1 MADAPRQDPASS
13 VSVRGLPDRG
23 RVLCHGFI
31 ESVTYAPAS
40 HVAAFTAVVVDHDA
54 PPARTRVAGAVPAGS
69 VTAAA
74 QPAAA
79 VAAAAAQPAD
89 AEPAAAQPAGAGRQ
103 RPSGPKD
110 RLRVVWLGRRR
121 IPGVYAGTELRLQ
134 GMVTVRDGLPTMF
147 NPRYE
152 ILSRQE
158 EQ

>member
-23 RVLCHGFI
+23 RVVCHGYI

-40 HVAAFTAVVVDHDA
+40 QVAAFTAVVVDHDA
-54 PPARTRVAGAVPAGS
+54 PRIKTPGARTPG
-69 VTAAA
+69 
-74 QPAAA
+74 AAA
-79 VAAAAAQPAD
+79 VPSGSVAGRPATVQT
-89 AEPAAAQPAGAGRQ
+89 APTQPAGARRQ

-121 IPGVYAGTELRLQ
+121 IPGVDAGTELRLQ

>member
-1 MADAPRQDPASS
+1 VVCR
-13 VSVRGLPDRG
+13 
-23 RVLCHGFI
+23 GFI

-40 HVAAFTAVVVDHDA
+40 QVAAFTAVVVDHDA
-54 PPARTRVAGAVPAGS
+54 PGNKTAAARTRTAGAV
-69 VTAAA
+69 
-74 QPAAA
+74 Q
-79 VAAAAAQPAD
+79 
-89 AEPAAAQPAGAGRQ
+89 PAAAQPGGARRQ

-121 IPGVYAGTELRLQ
+121 VPGVEAGTELRLQ

>member
-1 MADAPRQDPASS
+1 MADAPRQDRASS

-23 RVLCHGFI
+23 RVVCHGFI

-40 HVAAFTAVVVDHDA
+40 QVAAFTAVVVDHDA
-54 PPARTRVAGAVPAGS
+54 PRIKAPGAKTSG
-69 VTAAA
+69 
-74 QPAAA
+74 AAA
-79 VAAAAAQPAD
+79 VASASAAAG
-89 AEPAAAQPAGAGRQ
+89 AAQQAPSAAPVAGSRRH
-103 RPSGPKD
+103 RPFGPKD

-121 IPGVYAGTELRLQ
+121 IPGVDAGTELRLQ

>member
-1 MADAPRQDPASS
+1 MADAPRQDPATSI
-13 VSVRGLPDRG
+13 SVRGLPDRG
-23 RVLCHGFI
+23 RVLCHGYI

-54 PPARTRVAGAVPAGS
+54 PKTRGAKAVPAGPAAAS
-69 VTAAA
+69 ARAAAGPAAAAQAAAGPPTAA

-79 VAAAAAQPAD
+79 AQ
-89 AEPAAAQPAGAGRQ
+89 RQ
-103 RPSGPKD
+103 RPAVPKD

-121 IPGVYAGTELRLQ
+121 IPGIDAGTELRLQ

-152 ILSRQE
+152 IVSRQE

>member
-1 MADAPRQDPASS
+1 VDRRLPRLADAPRQDPASS

-23 RVLCHGFI
+23 GFI

-40 HVAAFTAVVVDHDA
+40 QVAAFTAVVVDHDA
-54 PPARTRVAGAVPAGS
+54 PRVKTPGVRTTGAAAVTAGS
-69 VTAAA
+69 AAAGAA
-74 QPAAA
+74 QPAI
-79 VAAAAAQPAD
+79 AQSAT
-89 AEPAAAQPAGAGRQ
+89 GTRRR

-121 IPGVYAGTELRLQ
+121 IPGIDAGTELRLQ

-147 NPRYE
+147 NPRYA

>member
-1 MADAPRQDPASS
+1 LADAPRHDPAPS

-23 RVLCHGFI
+23 RVVCHGYI

-40 HVAAFTAVVVDHDA
+40 QVAAFTAVVVDHDA
-54 PPARTRVAGAVPAGS
+54 PRIKAPGTATTGAKTPGAAAGPSGSAGAAAPA
-69 VTAAA
+69 TP
-74 QPAAA
+74 PAAPPP
-79 VAAAAAQPAD
+79 V
-89 AEPAAAQPAGAGRQ
+89 GRRH
-103 RPSGPKD
+103 RPFGPKD

-121 IPGVYAGTELRLQ
+121 IPGVEAGTELRLQ

>member
-1 MADAPRQDPASS
+1 
-13 VSVRGLPDRG
+13 LPDRG
-23 RVLCHGFI
+23 RVVCHGYI

-40 HVAAFTAVVVDHDA
+40 QVAAFTAVVVDHDA
-54 PPARTRVAGAVPAGS
+54 PRIKTPGARTTGAAAVPSGSAAAGAAD
-69 VTAAA
+69 AA
-74 QPAAA
+74 QPAT
-79 VAAAAAQPAD
+79 
-89 AEPAAAQPAGAGRQ
+89 GARRQ

-121 IPGVYAGTELRLQ
+121 IPGVDAGTELRLQ

>member
-23 RVLCHGFI
+23 RVLCHGYI

-40 HVAAFTAVVVDHDA
+40 QVAAFTAVVVDHDV
-54 PPARTRVAGAVPAGS
+54 PKTRGAKAVPAGS
-69 VTAAA
+69 VASAV
-74 QPAAA
+74 QPG
-79 VAAAAAQPAD
+79 
-89 AEPAAAQPAGAGRQ
+89 AEPAGAGPAAPRRQ
-103 RPSGPKD
+103 RPAVPKD

-121 IPGVYAGTELRLQ
+121 IPGVDAGTELRLQ

-152 ILSRQE
+152 IVSRQE

>member
-40 HVAAFTAVVVDHDA
+40 QVAAFTAVVVDHDA
-54 PPARTRVAGAVPAGS
+54 PAKTRGAKAGAPQDPPRRASRAAGP
-69 VTAAA
+69 AA
-74 QPAAA
+74 QPAAGP
-79 VAAAAAQPAD
+79 Q
-89 AEPAAAQPAGAGRQ
+89 RQ
-103 RPSGPKD
+103 RPAVPKD

-121 IPGVYAGTELRLQ
+121 IPGVDAGTELRLQ

>member
-1 MADAPRQDPASS
+1 MANAPRQDPASA

-23 RVLCHGFI
+23 RVLCHGYI

-54 PPARTRVAGAVPAGS
+54 PKNRAAQAAPAGPVS
-69 VTAAA
+69 SAG
-74 QPAAA
+74 QPSA
-79 VAAAAAQPAD
+79 
-89 AEPAAAQPAGAGRQ
+89 AEPAALPAAGPRRQ
-103 RPSGPKD
+103 RPAVPKD

-121 IPGVYAGTELRLQ
+121 IPGIDAGTELRLQ

-152 ILSRQE
+152 IVSRQE

>member
-1 MADAPRQDPASS
+1 MANAPRQDPASS

-23 RVLCHGFI
+23 RVVCHGFI

-40 HVAAFTAVVVDHDA
+40 QVAAFTAVVVDHDA
-54 PPARTRVAGAVPAGS
+54 PRIKTPGAKTPG
-69 VTAAA
+69 
-74 QPAAA
+74 AAA
-79 VAAAAAQPAD
+79 VASGSGAAVAQPAT
-89 AEPAAAQPAGAGRQ
+89 GARRQ

-121 IPGVYAGTELRLQ
+121 IPGVDAGTELRLQ

>member
-1 MADAPRQDPASS
+1 MQRRSPQRSAAGAA
-13 VSVRGLPDRG
+13 
-23 RVLCHGFI
+23 
-31 ESVTYAPAS
+31 APA
-40 HVAAFTAVVVDHDA
+40 A
-54 PPARTRVAGAVPAGS
+54 PPAAAGAR
-69 VTAAA
+69 
-74 QPAAA
+74 
-79 VAAAAAQPAD
+79 
-89 AEPAAAQPAGAGRQ
+89 RQ

-121 IPGVYAGTELRLQ
+121 IPGVDAGTELRLQ

>member
-13 VSVRGLPDRG
+13 ISVRGLPDRG
-23 RVLCHGFI
+23 RVLCHGYI

-54 PPARTRVAGAVPAGS
+54 PKTRGAKAVPAGS
-69 VTAAA
+69 
-74 QPAAA
+74 
-79 VAAAAAQPAD
+79 
-89 AEPAAAQPAGAGRQ
+89 GHGRQ
-103 RPSGPKD
+103 RAPPGQRPAAGPRRQRPAVPKD

-121 IPGVYAGTELRLQ
+121 IPGIDAGTELRLQ

-152 ILSRQE
+152 IVSRQE

>member
-1 MADAPRQDPASS
+1 MADAPNRDPAPS

-23 RVLCHGFI
+23 RVVCRGYI
-31 ESVTYAPAS
+31 EAVTYAPAS

-54 PPARTRVAGAVPAGS
+54 APAQPRGAAPVAAES
-69 VTAAA
+69 DTAAPA
-74 QPAAA
+74 QPSGRR
-79 VAAAAAQPAD
+79 QQRSTGPA
-89 AEPAAAQPAGAGRQ
+89 
-103 RPSGPKD
+103 D

-121 IPGVYAGTELRLQ
+121 IPGIDAGTEVRLQ